1 MRPTIWYQRWTPW
14 MGGWRVWRVATW
26 RMPDMPTANRQLLG
40 AKSSFFFFSW
50 MVGDLLFWCRV
61 IWCMGLGLTT
71 QIVIAKNG
79 IECQI
84 FGMAKKPVLH

>member
-1 MRPTIWYQRWTPW
+1 MTGVPNLDHMDGQLASLASCNLARAGYADRQPPTFGCQI
-14 MGGWRVWRVATW
+14 
-26 RMPDMPTANRQLLG
+26 
-40 AKSSFFFFSW
+40 KFFFFSW
-50 MVGDLLFWCRV
+50 MVGDFLFWCRV

-71 QIVIAKNG
+71 QIVIEKNG